1 MEVKKS
7 FLRVVSCGSDHIDC
21 FASLMD
27 AGLDSYRSFV
37 PEHSSKVV
45 SPPLLS
51 ARNNSVDFSA
61 VGMSCCFPGG
71 ASNSSEYWRSFFV
84 TAAKLHLTFLLI
96 DGMRSVLLPTP
107 TSTKKRRCRCCMDH
121 LWMTWSVSIHQCLA
135 FPRPRLYQC
144 LPPRGY
150 F

>member
-107 TSTKKRRCRCCMDH
+107 TSTKKRRC
-121 LWMTWSVSIHQCLA
+121 
-135 FPRPRLYQC
+135 
-144 LPPRGY
+144 
-150 F
+150 